1 MIKCNSDHERN
12 KVLFIATNNYL
23 TLWSGS
29 ELVTRV
35 IVKDCGGVNISPI
48 ITEEVSN
55 DPLSKLF

>member
-1 MIKCNSDHERN
+1 MIKCNSDHERS

-23 TLWSGS
+23 PLLSGS
-29 ELVTRV
+29 ELVARV

-48 ITEEVSN
+48 ITEEVPN